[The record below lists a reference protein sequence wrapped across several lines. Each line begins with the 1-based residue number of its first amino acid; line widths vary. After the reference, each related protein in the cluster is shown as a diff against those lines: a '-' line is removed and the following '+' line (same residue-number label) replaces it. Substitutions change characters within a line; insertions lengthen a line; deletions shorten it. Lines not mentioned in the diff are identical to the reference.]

1 MAMQYGGWYDNPAA
15 AGKNQRW
22 FNGTWTDGAEPGSGG
37 GNNNNGGGGGASM
50 PSVPSFDPKPYD
62 DLLKS
67 LPGAKDF
74 AAGLDSREN
83 DVFGNYFKTAREQ
96 PKPLELFDM
105 MSESAGVPQL
115 RKSQSSLQGTIYD
128 IEDSL
133 RRLEPD
139 INARTQNSVVTES
152 QRRGMLTSAQK
163 PIMENYG
170 WLNQS
175 LGRISDALSKT
186 EADVTQRVGYAVE
199 GFRQELEPYKE
210 HLSLVV
216 QQGSRAMTGFSTDR
230 QTTLEVLL
238 AKIGRQEKITDQEY
252 ATAKELAIKENDYM
266 QTVKMKQ
273 MEINA
278 PSNEVIEIAG
288 QKVLINKTTGEKIV
302 TLGSSSAPKAGGG
315 SGANYYQQSSQ
326 QQPQASAPAGTI
338 MNGYYSTGVGWVKV
352 VQ

>member
-1 MAMQYGGWYDNPAA
+1 MAMQYGGWYDNPA

-50 PSVPSFDPKPYD
+50 PSAPSFDPKPYD

-67 LPGAKDF
+67 LPSAKDF

-175 LGRISDALSKT
+175 LGRISGALAETQK
-186 EADVTQRVGYAVE
+186 DVTQRVGYALE
-199 GFRQELEPYKE
+199 GFRMELEPYKE
-210 HLSLVV
+210 QLSLVV
-216 QQGSRAMTGFSTDR
+216 TQNARAMTGFSTDR
-230 QTTLEVLL
+230 QTTLDVLL
-238 AKIGRQEKITDQEY
+238 AKIGRQEKVTDQEF
-252 ATAKELAIKENDYM
+252 TAARELAIKEADYL
-266 QTVKMKQ
+266 QAIKLQQNTFNQPNNQIVDVGG
-273 MEINA
+273 N
-278 PSNEVIEIAG
+278 
-288 QKVLINKTTGEKIV
+288 KVLIDMNTGRTIVNLGGKTATTGGNGKD
-302 TLGSSSAPKAGGG
+302 
-315 SGANYYQQSSQ
+315 YYNQE
-326 QQPQASAPAGTI
+326 PQYSAPAGTI

>member
-22 FNGTWTDGAEPGSGG
+22 FNGTWTDGAEPGQSGG
-37 GNNNNGGGGGASM
+37 QANPSSGGGASM

-67 LPGAKDF
+67 LPGVKDF
-74 AAGLDSREN
+74 AGGLDTREN
-83 DVFGNYFKTAREQ
+83 SIFGNYFQLAQNQ

-105 MSESAGVPQL
+105 MSNSAGVPQL
-115 RKSQSSLQGTIYD
+115 KQSQASLQGTIYD

-186 EADVTQRVGYAVE
+186 EADVTQRVGYAME
-199 GFRQELEPYKE
+199 GFKQELEPYKE
-210 HLSLVV
+210 HLSLAI
-216 QQGSRAMTGFSTDR
+216 QQGARAMTGFTADR
-230 QTTLEVLL
+230 QSFLDITL
-238 AKIGRQEKITDQEY
+238 AKIGRQEKVTDQEY
-252 ATAKELAIKENDYM
+252 ASAKELALKERDYF
-266 QTVKMKQ
+266 QAIEMKK
-273 MEINA
+273 MEINK
-278 PSNEVIEIAG
+278 PETEIVDVGGNKILIDSNTGATIVNLGGKTA
-288 QKVLINKTTGEKIV
+288 TTGGNGKD
-302 TLGSSSAPKAGGG
+302 
-315 SGANYYQQSSQ
+315 YYNQE
-326 QQPQASAPAGTI
+326 PQYSAPAGTI
-338 MNGYYSTGVGWVKV
+338 ANNYYSTGGGWVKV